1 MNMETAV
8 TVLVFTCLV
17 VTGCSVIHLFNLKA
31 HVKWTENI
39 FLFKLYFKIY
49 LKLKL
54 FFLKMLLRFQ
64 NITVCVTVFQNL
76 SKNVYKKSY
85 LKNYAQ
91 VYLEQKLLQTQRM
104 VTPNVDL
111 I

>member
-17 VTGCSVIHLFNLKA
+17 VTGCSAIHLFNLKA

-54 FFLKMLLRFQ
+54 FFLKDAIKIPKYYCLC
-64 NITVCVTVFQNL
+64 NCI
-76 SKNVYKKSY
+76 SKPIKKC
-85 LKNYAQ
+85 
-91 VYLEQKLLQTQRM
+91 
-104 VTPNVDL
+104 